1 MCPQRRKHSILLV
14 NGTAT
19 VQNLRLLMLRMRG
32 YTVHGALS
40 LNDARQLL
48 TAQSYSL
55 VIVDVG
61 HYAEPGLKFCEEA
74 RTQQPHVKVMLQVE
88 DNLLPLAHD
97 CPDKVVPKQEGPH
110 AFVSEVEK
118 VLAAAGAS

>member
-1 MCPQRRKHSILLV
+1 MRPARRKPSILLV

-40 LNDARQLL
+40 LSDARRLL
-48 TAQSYSL
+48 TAQSYEL

-61 HYAEPGLKFCEEA
+61 HYAAPGLEFCEEL
-74 RTQQPHVKVMLQVE
+74 RTTHPHVKVMLQVE
-88 DNLLPLAHD
+88 DNLLPFKHE
-97 CPDKVVPKQEGPH
+97 CPDKVIPKQEGPH
-110 AFVSEVEK
+110 AFVNEVEK
-118 VLAAAGAS
+118 VLATGAS

>member
-1 MCPQRRKHSILLV
+1 MCPANRKPSILLV

-19 VQNLRLLMLRMRG
+19 VQNLRLLMLRMQG
-32 YTVHGALS
+32 YTVDGALS

-48 TAQSYSL
+48 TAESYSL

-61 HYAEPGLKFCEEA
+61 HFAGPGLEFCEEV
-74 RTQQPHVKVMLQVE
+74 RTLQPHLKVMLQVE
-88 DNLLPLAHD
+88 DNLLPLVHD

-118 VLAAAGAS
+118 VLSAAGAS

>member
-1 MCPQRRKHSILLV
+1 MCPAQGKHSILLV

-32 YTVHGALS
+32 YTAHGALS

-48 TAQSYSL
+48 AARRYSL

-61 HYAEPGLKFCEEA
+61 HFARPGLEFCEEI
-74 RTQQPHVKVMLQVE
+74 RKIQPHQKVMLQVE
-88 DNLLPLAHD
+88 DNLLPLNHD
-97 CPDKVVPKQEGPH
+97 CPDKVIPKQEGPH
-110 AFVSEVEK
+110 AFVIEVENM
-118 VLAAAGAS
+118 LSAGAS

>member
-1 MCPQRRKHSILLV
+1 MCPARGKHSILLV

-19 VQNLRLLMLRMRG
+19 VQNLRLLILRMRG

-40 LNDARQLL
+40 LNHARQLL
-48 TAQSYSL
+48 TARHYSL

-61 HYAEPGLKFCEEA
+61 HFARPGLEFCEEI
-74 RTQQPHVKVMLQVE
+74 RQIQPYAKVMLQVE
-88 DNLLPLAHD
+88 DNLLPFKHD

-110 AFVSEVEK
+110 AFVNEVEK
-118 VLAAAGAS
+118 MLSAGAS

>member
-1 MCPQRRKHSILLV
+1 MCPASRKPSILLV

-19 VQNLRLLMLRMRG
+19 VQNLRMLMLRMRG

-48 TAQSYSL
+48 AAKSYTL

-61 HYAEPGLKFCEEA
+61 HFAGPGLDFCEEV
-74 RTQQPHVKVMLQVE
+74 RHSHPHIKVMLQAE
-88 DNLLPLAHD
+88 DNLLPFKHE
-97 CPDKVVPKQEGPH
+97 CPDKVVAKQEGPH
-110 AFVSEVEK
+110 AFVNEVEK
-118 VLAAAGAS
+118 MLAASA

>member
-1 MCPQRRKHSILLV
+1 MRTARRKPSILLV

-40 LNDARQLL
+40 LSDARRLL
-48 TAQSYSL
+48 TAQSYEL

-61 HYAEPGLKFCEEA
+61 HYAGPGLEFCEEL
-74 RTQQPHVKVMLQVE
+74 RTTHPNVKVMLQVE
-88 DNLLPLAHD
+88 DNLLPFKHE
-97 CPDKVVPKQEGPH
+97 CPDKVIPKQEGPH
-110 AFVSEVEK
+110 AFVNEVEK
-118 VLAAAGAS
+118 VLATGAS

>member
-1 MCPQRRKHSILLV
+1 MRSARRKPSILLV

-40 LNDARQLL
+40 LSDARRLL
-48 TAQSYSL
+48 TAQSYEL

-61 HYAEPGLKFCEEA
+61 HYSAPGLEFCEEL
-74 RTQQPHVKVMLQVE
+74 RTTHPLVKVMLQVE
-88 DNLLPLAHD
+88 DNLLPFKHE
-97 CPDKVVPKQEGPH
+97 CPDKVIPKQEGPH
-110 AFVSEVEK
+110 AFVNEVEK
-118 VLAAAGAS
+118 VLATGAS

>member
-1 MCPQRRKHSILLV
+1 MCAARPKPSILLV

-19 VQNLRLLMLRMRG
+19 VQNLRMLMLRMRG

-48 TAQSYSL
+48 TAKDYTL

-61 HYAEPGLKFCEEA
+61 HFAKPGLDFCEEIREA
-74 RTQQPHVKVMLQVE
+74 HPHIKVMLQVE
-88 DNLLPLAHD
+88 DNLLPFKHE
-97 CPDKVVPKQEGPH
+97 CPDKVIPKQVGPH
-110 AFVSEVEK
+110 AFVNEVEK
-118 VLAAAGAS
+118 MLAAGAG